1 MTNGYLT
8 GGTACAQRA
17 IQLLVTAEKVDGP
30 DIEARVKG
38 LAEKYPAVPQMLTAV
53 LQRFGDATSRDGA
66 KLSTAG
72 LNLLIVTLKAILYEI
87 YVLGPER
94 AERLEYVRKVFD
106 SIERKSGDKR
116 SGASAGAD
124 AAPIAATA

>member
-1 MTNGYLT
+1 
-8 GGTACAQRA
+8 
-17 IQLLVTAEKVDGP
+17 
-30 DIEARVKG
+30 
-38 LAEKYPAVPQMLTAV
+38 
-53 LQRFGDATSRDGA
+53 
-66 KLSTAG
+66 
-72 LNLLIVTLKAILYEI
+72 
-87 YVLGPER
+87 VLGPER